1 MRLRL
6 ALTCRVRP
14 AVLSGCARLVVF
26 VDRALQAAMK
36 SRCVPLR
43 MVFVDLN
50 FAKMTCTFELCK

>member
-1 MRLRL
+1 
-6 ALTCRVRP
+6 VRP